1 VNPAVFLIALA
12 ICVSLDSSFLGLV
25 SMGGVHPSATATL
38 MVFVALFAPRSIA
51 LWAAFGTGLLVDLLS
66 PGADSA
72 GRPLHLPG
80 PHALGYVFGTQLVLL
95 LRSMVFRRNPI
106 ALGILTLPY
115 LVAVGLPFMALW
127 SVRGLLHDAP
137 VPWQGEPATRELM
150 RWLGRGIYSAAFGIP
165 FGWLLLTTWPIW
177 RFDTSSIRR

>member
-1 VNPAVFLIALA
+1 MNPVVFFISLAL
-12 ICVSLDSSFLGLV
+12 CVSLDTSFLGLV

-38 MVFVALFAPRSIA
+38 MVFVALFAPRQIA
-51 LWAAFGTGLLVDLLS
+51 LWAALGTGLLIDLLS
-66 PGADSA
+66 PGTDAA
-72 GRPLHLPG
+72 GHPFHLPG

-115 LVAVGLPFMALW
+115 LVAVALPFMAVW
-127 SVRGLLHDAP
+127 SIRGIFSDTL
-137 VPWQGEPATRELM
+137 VPWHGEPATRELL
-150 RWLGRGIYSAAFGIP
+150 RWLGRGVYSAAFGIP